1 MYRKEPVVV
10 GHMELHERQVFS
22 QSFETPLWTKD
33 VAVEPGRYEV
43 VCYDWDLEHPGS
55 YYVHMH
61 GVITTDYFAPRIGSS
76 IGPYDSKK
84 NTGKPSDISSS
95 FYAYEYAVKSWCK
108 SYNATFHPLC
118 SE

>member
-22 QSFETPLWTKD
+22 QCYETPLWTKD

-55 YYVHMH
+55 YYVRMH
-61 GVITTDYFAPRIGSS
+61 GVITTDRATSSNARRAPG
-76 IGPYDSKK
+76 G
-84 NTGKPSDISSS
+84 G
-95 FYAYEYAVKSWCK
+95 E
-108 SYNATFHPLC
+108 LL
-118 SE
+118 